1 MCHSFE
7 HWSRREANL
16 IMHRLKSI
24 SVVALLLWI
33 SFAAACAQSTEQS
46 SSGSQT
52 PELSVRS
59 NLVLVPALVK
69 TKMGKLVFSLN
80 ADDFVLTDD
89 GVPQPL
95 RMEPGTLSQPLAPGC
110 DCANRRPGS
119 ITPQGLSQSWADSG
133 CRDWRRPASRCR
145 DRL

>member
-24 SVVALLLWI
+24 FVVAFLLWI
-33 SFAAACAQSTEQS
+33 SFAAAHAQSTEQS
-46 SSGSQT
+46 SPGSQT

-69 TKMGKLVFSLN
+69 TEMGNPATHRPKVNVFQ
-80 ADDFVLTDD
+80 AW
-89 GVPQPL
+89 
-95 RMEPGTLSQPLAPGC
+95 RMQA
-110 DCANRRPGS
+110 
-119 ITPQGLSQSWADSG
+119 SG
-133 CRDWRRPASRCR
+133 G
-145 DRL
+145 